1 LRRHHAHPAPKPQPQ
16 PQPSSAAPVVSSGTS
31 FSTPVLSDFLTAAQ
45 LRTYDVLVGGM
56 VEPPDF
62 LQKIYRAAGKKYGIP
77 WQVLAA
83 INYVETRYGKDLA
96 VSSAGAIG
104 WMQFMP
110 ATWAEYGESV
120 NLKGKPAGGMP
131 NPSDPIDAIFAAA
144 RYLRAA
150 GAGPNLPGAV
160 YAYTHAGWYVQEV
173 LSIAEEIN
181 RHNMWPQ
188 RHASRKVAAM
198 LTMARILDGLPYVWG
213 GGHDNF
219 AMIESGYDCSGFVSA
234 VLHAGG
240 YLDGPNTTQTLP
252 SQPLLE
258 PGRGRYV
265 TIRDRTYLSADQD
278 HVIIDING
286 QWWES
291 GGWGVESD
299 RVHRMH
305 NVTRAY
311 LDSFNLILHPRGL

>member
-1 LRRHHAHPAPKPQPQ
+1 
-16 PQPSSAAPVVSSGTS
+16 VVSSGTS
-31 FSTPVLSDFLTAAQ
+31 FSAPVITDFLTPAE
-45 LRTYDVLVGGM
+45 LRTYNVLVGGM
-56 VEPPDF
+56 VEPPIF
-62 LQKIYRAAGKKYGIP
+62 LQKIYRAAGKKYRIP

-110 ATWAEYGESV
+110 ATWSEYGASV
-120 NLKGKPAGGMP
+120 NLQGKPAPGMP
-131 NPSDPIDAIFAAA
+131 NPWDPTDAIFAAA
-144 RYLRAA
+144 KYLRAA

-160 YAYTHAGWYVQEV
+160 YAYNHAGWYVQEV

-188 RHASRKVAAM
+188 RHASRKIAAM
-198 LTMARILDGLPYVWG
+198 LTMARLLNGLPYVWG
-213 GGHDNF
+213 GGHANF
-219 AMIESGYDCSGFVSA
+219 AMVQSGYDCSGFVSA

-240 YLDGPNTTQTLP
+240 YLDGPVTTQALP
-252 SQPLLE
+252 GQPLML
-258 PGRGRYV
+258 PGRGRHV

-278 HVIIDING
+278 HVIIDIDG
-286 QWWES
+286 RWWES
-291 GGWGVESD
+291 GGWGVESG